1 MTKVRQRA
9 SLPVDAV
16 KLALEREHQK
26 REDIKPIEL
35 LKVALSAY
43 LAFTFN
49 EDDASATGGKTP
61 RESTDSAALR
71 RGTQAAVDRLLFNA
85 NYWRAAYESRVFDA
99 CTQPE
104 NAQLCLQ
111 ALSVWTAH
119 TLKLNTLSPD
129 EAVATF
135 ERFCPPFALN
145 RRRGSH
151 NRDRAGKGP
160 LPDFKR
166 AIGQIAAAGSEPDSS
181 LEALRV
187 LLDTMEAEAVAYE
200 TLGTESSLTAL
211 FDILPAWCL
220 QNRIELVSGAWW
232 DDCAVMSAII
242 DALHARFVELDFG
255 VAVCQYFLE
264 SCYEALDAYHRDL
277 SSEPC
282 PWSEFSVPELIAVI
296 REERERQPSFETDGY
311 TSNLPTWL
319 ISKEQLIWNIWVC
332 ALYGP
337 ASARPLLVDS
347 PDQEYASFASLPP
360 DLRDSSIA
368 YISSIHSKLETLGYE
383 VLPAG
388 SCYPERCVAAF
399 TASEVECLAI
409 LEHRRWLRERQKAGW
424 RYSTTKD
431 VERKR
436 SPYLVPWEELPDRA
450 KEWNRSAVCS
460 IPSLLASVNLSV
472 VK

>member
-1 MTKVRQRA
+1 MLKATAGMIGTLSCGMRHGTRGKKGGIGQPMTKVRQRA

-166 AIGQIAAAGSEPDSS
+166 AIGQIARG
-181 LEALRV
+181 
-187 LLDTMEAEAVAYE
+187 
-200 TLGTESSLTAL
+200 
-211 FDILPAWCL
+211 
-220 QNRIELVSGAWW
+220 
-232 DDCAVMSAII
+232 
-242 DALHARFVELDFG
+242 
-255 VAVCQYFLE
+255 
-264 SCYEALDAYHRDL
+264 
-277 SSEPC
+277 
-282 PWSEFSVPELIAVI
+282 
-296 REERERQPSFETDGY
+296 RQ
-311 TSNLPTWL
+311 
-319 ISKEQLIWNIWVC
+319 
-332 ALYGP
+332 
-337 ASARPLLVDS
+337 
-347 PDQEYASFASLPP
+347 
-360 DLRDSSIA
+360 
-368 YISSIHSKLETLGYE
+368 
-383 VLPAG
+383 
-388 SCYPERCVAAF
+388 
-399 TASEVECLAI
+399 
-409 LEHRRWLRERQKAGW
+409 
-424 RYSTTKD
+424 
-431 VERKR
+431 
-436 SPYLVPWEELPDRA
+436 
-450 KEWNRSAVCS
+450 
-460 IPSLLASVNLSV
+460 
-472 VK
+472 

>member
-35 LKVALSAY
+35 LKVAPSAY

-49 EDDASATGGKTP
+49 EDEANAKATTKTP
-61 RESTDSAALR
+61 LESTDSAALR

-85 NYWRAAYESRVFDA
+85 NYWRAAYESRVFEA
-99 CTQPE
+99 CERPE
-104 NAQLCLQ
+104 NARQCLQ

-200 TLGTESSLTAL
+200 TLGTESSLTA
-211 FDILPAWCL
+211 
-220 QNRIELVSGAWW
+220 
-232 DDCAVMSAII
+232 
-242 DALHARFVELDFG
+242 
-255 VAVCQYFLE
+255 
-264 SCYEALDAYHRDL
+264 
-277 SSEPC
+277 
-282 PWSEFSVPELIAVI
+282 
-296 REERERQPSFETDGY
+296 
-311 TSNLPTWL
+311 
-319 ISKEQLIWNIWVC
+319 
-332 ALYGP
+332 
-337 ASARPLLVDS
+337 
-347 PDQEYASFASLPP
+347 
-360 DLRDSSIA
+360 
-368 YISSIHSKLETLGYE
+368 
-383 VLPAG
+383 
-388 SCYPERCVAAF
+388 
-399 TASEVECLAI
+399 
-409 LEHRRWLRERQKAGW
+409 
-424 RYSTTKD
+424 
-431 VERKR
+431 
-436 SPYLVPWEELPDRA
+436 
-450 KEWNRSAVCS
+450 CS
-460 IPSLLASVNLSV
+460 IFCPPGACRIASSWSAARGGTTAPS
-472 VK
+472 

>member
-119 TLKLNTLSPD
+119 TLKLNT
-129 EAVATF
+129 
-135 ERFCPPFALN
+135 
-145 RRRGSH
+145 
-151 NRDRAGKGP
+151 
-160 LPDFKR
+160 
-166 AIGQIAAAGSEPDSS
+166 
-181 LEALRV
+181 
-187 LLDTMEAEAVAYE
+187 EAVAYE

-347 PDQEYASFASLPP
+347 PDLLASQGYAGKTDVITELAQTSFLRYTTDRIASQTDQEYASFASLPP